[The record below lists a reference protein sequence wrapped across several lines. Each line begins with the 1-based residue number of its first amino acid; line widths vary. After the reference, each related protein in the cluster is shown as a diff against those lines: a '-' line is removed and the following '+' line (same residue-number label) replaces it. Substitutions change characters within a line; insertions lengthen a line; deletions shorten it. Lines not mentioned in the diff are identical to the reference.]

1 MNLHEYRFSKE
12 EIDDL
17 HRYRDNQED
26 GRLKIRFVA
35 LLLLARGDSPQEVS
49 VIVGKSPIT
58 IERWF
63 DAYVTKG
70 IDSMNSFGYKPKKT
84 FLSDEQIEQLTKW
97 VKETEPPN
105 LKAVRTY
112 VQESF
117 NVTYTIMGIGKL
129 LKKKGLHALSQR

>member
-1 MNLHEYRFSKE
+1 MNPNGYQFSKD

-26 GRLKIRFVA
+26 VRLKVRFIA
-35 LLLLARGDSPQEVS
+35 LLLLAKRADVMDVS
-49 VIVGKSPIT
+49 DVIGKSPIT

-70 IDSMNSFGYKPKKT
+70 VDSLNSFGYKPKKT
-84 FLSDEQIEQLTKW
+84 FLSDEQIEQLSKW
-97 VKETEPPN
+97 VKETYPPN

-129 LKKKGLHALSQR
+129 LKKKGLHALSQK